1 MWRRPTTTAMKTI
14 HISSLL
20 LLALACGGL
29 PALHASTPPPAD
41 AATLTA
47 PKLHTAL
54 RELWQGHVAH
64 TRAYALA
71 VKAGDARAAERAAAD
86 VVDNAKAIADAVAG
100 FYGKDAGAQL
110 LTLLGG
116 HWGAVKAMTD
126 AQHAGNSQAHAAALQ
141 TLTSNAGEIAK
152 FLAAANPYLGEDA
165 LRGLLMAH
173 GGHHVAQIGEIM
185 RGDSAAEAQT
195 WKAMQ
200 AHMDMIANAL
210 ADAIAKQ
217 FPDKAT

>member
-1 MWRRPTTTAMKTI
+1 MKN
-14 HISSLL
+14 HRFPFLV
-20 LLALACGGL
+20 LLALAAGGQ
-29 PALHASTPPPAD
+29 PAVQASTPTSPPAT
-41 AATLTA
+41 AAAPAA
-47 PKLHTAL
+47 PKLHAAL
-54 RELWQGHVAH
+54 RGLWQGHVAH

-71 VKAGDARAAERAAAD
+71 VKAGDAAAARQAGDD
-86 VVDNAKAIADAVAG
+86 VVSNATAIADAVAG
-100 FYGKDAGAQL
+100 FYGKEAGTRMLQL
-110 LTLLGG
+110 LAG

-126 AQHAGNSQAHAAALQ
+126 AEHAGDSPAHAAALQ
-141 TLTSNAGEIAK
+141 DLTRNAGEIAR
-152 FLAAANPYLGEDA
+152 FLAAANPHLGEDA

-200 AHMDMIANAL
+200 AHMDVIANAL
-210 ADAIAKQ
+210 ADAIARQ